1 MTPFDELRLYEAL
14 DKEGLNPAKELKI
27 YEALESGKGSADQ
40 ILGKEN
46 RRPRAGNRAM
56 SFDDIVRQTSNKDEG
71 FDYDT
76 GAAGGLRAK
85 ISFGETAEEKEL
97 ILRKIVGEEGYTKD
111 SKGLLALTEAGQLS
125 QGMEPIGQNLII
137 EDEGF
142 SMRDISDLAGIAPE
156 TIGAVIGGVLGAP
169 GLVTGAAGAAAGA
182 GLGQAA
188 EEGIE
193 SLLGIQ
199 RQSLGEVGID
209 VAREAA
215 LAGTL
220 DFAGNAIFKLG
231 KMAIGAAGKGVNAGA
246 RALGQVER
254 ELGADQANLALKI
267 MDADVPGQPSYAA
280 AGMPAGI
287 AKASQ
292 IAGAIGGNEQKR
304 AMANIRFALNEKE
317 KLLGEAGISTVD
329 DLAEVIRNSVPAKAK
344 QLEDGLKAA
353 QGAHMKAIDDTI
365 SMLTKTTKSGGEID
379 DFVLESLVKNYEQ
392 FMKQSKIQFQNVDN
406 TLSGVK
412 GRVTIN
418 GVEKE
423 VVGGEMPIFDIK
435 AMKTRFGDI
444 IDSQYAGAN
453 KVAPDEFLEIG
464 RQIDQLNAVGAKEG
478 FTTFNGLKELRKNIN
493 DTLMDPALGIK
504 DTTPRR
510 LLNGLKSDI
519 DRMMDPSNYKT
530 GGLKIT
536 GLSGTKAERALG
548 SKTIKKAMGQLL
560 DARASY
566 RGEIKLFNDLETLG
580 IIRNLGDSGENVKL
594 TAGRLFDR
602 ITDSPKRI
610 AAVLNSADS
619 SLSQIS
625 REELRQ
631 TLAKSYLDDA
641 LLVANKDFG
650 DPLAFN
656 GVQFNNKI
664 KKLGKSGKLLFG
676 DQWGEVQSL
685 SKALSYNGVKKIDD
699 QIMQRIIAQNPSD
712 NIVQT
717 LKSVK
722 DAQIGLDKALS
733 TKALKNLADGTI
745 APEEAASLL
754 LSRNTSASQMDRVMG
769 FFNGNDAAKET
780 IRRTIISDILGSVD
794 EDIFVNEAAASSLR
808 KALEAYKPD
817 MLNKV
822 LGKQAVDDIR
832 ELSEMLVLLSDTGK
846 KGAGSLAADA
856 IRTGM
861 VTNPAVNF
869 KKGMRFKA
877 LNYMLNNPQ
886 TLRAAIAMK
895 AGRTSPQATAQS
907 LSQALNESF
916 AQATGSGA
924 SLTER
929 ATGAGKS
936 IVAGLQAANRG
947 QTAVRQGGARA
958 LLADQEARG
967 IAPQA
972 PRTSVPE
979 VSMPMFSE
987 DMPEARFSTEADPN
1001 QKFLRQQMNLRERA
1015 KSNPYIASTLLGGL
1029 GNVGLL

>member
-246 RALGQVER
+246 RAMGQVER

-379 DFVLESLVKNYEQ
+379 DFVLESLVKNYEE

-536 GLSGTKAERALG
+536 GLSGTKVERALG
-548 SKTIKKAMGQLL
+548 SKTIKKAMSQLL

>member
-1 MTPFDELRLYEAL
+1 MTPQDQLRLYRAM
-14 DKEGLNPAKELKI
+14 NNKELSPQVQLRSMR
-27 YEALESGKGSADQ
+27 ALKTGEGSVDD
-40 ILGKEN
+40 ILGSG
-46 RRPRAGNRAM
+46 RSTSGARPEQAL
-56 SFDDIVRQTSNKDEG
+56 SFDDLMKKTSDKDEG
-71 FDYDT
+71 FDYKT

-111 SKGLLALTEAGQLS
+111 SKGLLALTEAGQVS

-137 EDEGF
+137 EDEGLSF
-142 SMRDISDLAGIAPE
+142 RDVSDLAGIAPE
-156 TIGAVIGGVLGAP
+156 TIGAVIGGILGAP

-199 RQSLGEVGID
+199 RQSLGEIGGD
-209 VAREAA
+209 VLKEAA

-246 RALGQVER
+246 RAMGQVER
-254 ELGADQANLALKI
+254 ELGVDQANLALKI
-267 MDADVPGQPSYAA
+267 MDADVPGLPSYEA
-280 AGMPAGI
+280 AGLPAAI
-287 AKASQ
+287 SKTSA
-292 IAGAIGGNEQKR
+292 IAGVVGGGEQKR
-304 AMANIRFALNEKE
+304 ALTNVRFALSQRD
-317 KLLGEAGISTVD
+317 KLLGDAGISTAD
-329 DLAEVIRNSVPAKAK
+329 DLARAIKESVPKKAK
-344 QLEDGLKAA
+344 ELEAGLKSA
-353 QGAHMKAIDDTI
+353 QDAHMKAIDDTI

-379 DFVLESLVKNYEQ
+379 DFVLESLVKNYEE
-392 FMKQSKIQFQNVDN
+392 FMKQSKQQFKLVDD
-406 TLSGVK
+406 TLSEVK
-412 GRVTIN
+412 GTVTIN
-418 GVEKE
+418 GVTKE
-423 VVGGEMPIFDIK
+423 VVGGELPLFNVK
-435 AMKTRFGDI
+435 AMQTRFGDI
-444 IDSQYAGAN
+444 IENQYAGAS
-453 KVAPDEFLEIG
+453 KVAPEEFLDIG
-464 RQIDQLNAVGAKEG
+464 RQIDQLNSAGAKEG

-510 LLNGLKSDI
+510 LLNSLKSDI
-519 DRMMDPSNYKT
+519 DRMMDPTNYKRD
-530 GGLKIT
+530 GLKLT
-536 GLSGTKAERALG
+536 GLSGTKAERANN
-548 SKTIKKAMGQLL
+548 SKTVKKAMGQLL

-650 DPLAFN
+650 DPTKFN

-664 KKLGKSGKLLFG
+664 RKLGKSGKLLFG
-676 DQWGEVQSL
+676 NQWDEVQSL
-685 SKALSYNGVKKIDD
+685 AKSLSYNGVKKIDD
-699 QIMQRIIAQNPSD
+699 QIMKRIVAQNPNE
-712 NIVQT
+712 NIVAT
-717 LKSVK
+717 LRSVN
-722 DAQIGLDKALS
+722 DAQVGLEKALTS
-733 TKALKNLADGTI
+733 KALKNLADGTI
-745 APEEAASLL
+745 EPEEAATILL
-754 LSRNTSASQMDRVMG
+754 KKETSASQMERVMK
-769 FFNGNDAAKET
+769 FFEGNDVARET
-780 IRRTIISDILGSVD
+780 IKRTIISDILGSVD

-822 LGKQAVDDIR
+822 LGKQQVKDIR
-832 ELSEMLVLLSDTGK
+832 ELSDMLVLLSDTGK
-846 KGAGSLAADA
+846 TGAGGLAAQA

-861 VTNPAVNF
+861 VTNPAANF

-877 LNYMLNNPQ
+877 LNYVLNNPQ
-886 TLRAAIAMK
+886 TIRKAIEFK
-895 AGRTSPQATAQS
+895 AGRTSPDAVAQS
-907 LSQALNESF
+907 VAQVMNESY
-916 AQATGSGA
+916 AQITGSGVPLTQRA
-924 SLTER
+924 SGL
-929 ATGAGKS
+929 GKG
-936 IVAGLQAANRG
+936 IVSGLQAANRG

-958 LLADQEARG
+958 LFADQEARG
-967 IAPQA
+967 TPP
-972 PRTSVPE
+972 PRMEIPE
-979 VSMPMFSE
+979 ITQPMAT
-987 DMPEARFSTEADPN
+987 DLQIQRTVDPRFI
-1001 QKFLRQQMNLRERA
+1001 QQQMNLRERA
-1015 KSNPYIASTLLGGL
+1015 KDNPYIASTLLGGL
-1029 GNVGLL
+1029 GNAGLL

>member
-27 YEALESGKGSADQ
+27 YEALESGEGSADQ
-40 ILGKEN
+40 ILGKESRGPRSG
-46 RRPRAGNRAM
+46 RRAA
-56 SFDDIVRQTSNKDEG
+56 SFDEIVRQTSNKDEG

-76 GAAGGLRAK
+76 GAAGLLRAK

-199 RQSLGEVGID
+199 RQSLGEIGVD

-231 KMAIGAAGKGVNAGA
+231 KMAVGAAGKGVNAGA
-246 RALGQVER
+246 RAMGQVEQ
-254 ELGADQANLALKI
+254 EIGQDAANLGLKI
-267 MDADVPGQPSYAA
+267 LDEGGLPSYEAV
-280 AGMPAGI
+280 GMPAGI
-287 AKASQ
+287 SKTAA
-292 IAGAIGGNEQKR
+292 IANAIGGGEQKR
-304 AMANIRFALNEKE
+304 ALANVRFALNQRN
-317 KLLGEAGISTVD
+317 KLLGEAGVSTVD

-344 QLEDGLKAA
+344 QLEDGLKSA
-353 QGAHMKAIDDTI
+353 QDAHMKAIDDTV
-365 SMLTKTTKSGGEID
+365 SMLTKTTKTGGEID
-379 DFVLESLVKNYEQ
+379 DFVLESLVKNYED
-392 FMKQSKIQFQNVDN
+392 FMKNSSQQFKLVDD
-406 TLSGVK
+406 TLSKVK

-423 VVGGEMPIFDIK
+423 VVGSQMALFDIK
-435 AMKTRFGDI
+435 SMKTRFDDI
-444 IDSQYAGAN
+444 IENQYASAN

-464 RQIDQLNAVGAKEG
+464 RQIDQLNTVGAKEG
-478 FTTFNGLKELRKNIN
+478 FTSFNGLKELRKNIN
-493 DTLMDPALGIK
+493 DTLMNPALGIK

-510 LLNGLKSDI
+510 LLNVLKGDI
-519 DRMMDPSNYKT
+519 DRVMDPSNYKS
-530 GGLKIT
+530 GGLKLT
-536 GLSGTKAERALG
+536 GVGGAQNA
-548 SKTIKKAMGQLL
+548 KTVKKAMGQLL
-560 DARASY
+560 GARASY
-566 RGEIKLFNDLETLG
+566 RSEIKLFNELETLG
-580 IIRNLGDSGENVKL
+580 IIRNLAESGATVKL
-594 TAGRLFDR
+594 TAGKLFDR

-610 AAVLNSADS
+610 AAVLNSTES
-619 SLSQIS
+619 SVSQIS

-712 NIVQT
+712 DIVLT
-717 LKSVK
+717 LQKVQ
-722 DAQIGLDKALS
+722 DAKVSLDKSLS
-733 TKALKNLADGTI
+733 TTALRNLADGTI
-745 APEEAASLL
+745 EPEEAATLL
-754 LSRNTSASQMDRVMG
+754 LSDKTSASQMDRVMK
-769 FFNGNDAAKET
+769 FFSDNDAARET
-780 IRRTIISDILGSVD
+780 IKRTIISDILGSVD
-794 EDIFVNEAAASSLR
+794 EDIFTNVAAASSLR
-808 KALEAYKPD
+808 NALEAYKPD

-822 LGKQAVDDIR
+822 LGKQQVSDIK
-832 ELSEMLVLLSDTGK
+832 ELSKMLELLSDTGRT
-846 KGAGSLAADA
+846 GAGGLAAQA

-861 VTNPAVNF
+861 VTAPGANL
-869 KKGMRFKA
+869 KKGVKFMA
-877 LNYMLNNPQ
+877 LNQLLNNP
-886 TLRAAIAMK
+886 LAIRK
-895 AGRTSPQATAQS
+895 ALEIKTGRTSGEEAVQS
-907 LSQALNESF
+907 LSQVINESV
-916 AQATGSGA
+916 AQVTGSGVPI
-924 SLTER
+924 TER
-929 ATGAGKS
+929 ATGVGKGL
-936 IVAGLQAANRG
+936 IAGLQAANRG
-947 QTAVRQGGARA
+947 KTAVRQGGARA
-958 LLADQEARG
+958 ILSDQELRG
-967 IAPQA
+967 IAPE
-972 PRTSVPE
+972 PTGVGVPE
-979 VSMPMFSE
+979 VSMPMFA
-987 DMPEARFSTEADPN
+987 DDIPQARFSNEADPN
-1001 QKFLRQQMNLRERA
+1001 QQFLRRQMNLRERA

-1029 GNVGLL
+1029 GNAGLL

>member
-1 MTPFDELRLYEAL
+1 MNAQDELRLIRAL
-14 DKEGLNPAKELKI
+14 SSEDISAADELKI
-27 YEALESGKGSADQ
+27 SRALDSGKGSADD
-40 ILGKEN
+40 ILG
-46 RRPRAGNRAM
+46 RPKSNIGMDRAPSFSDLRA
-56 SFDDIVRQTSNKDEG
+56 SASDRDDG

-169 GLVTGAAGAAAGA
+169 GLVTGAVGAAAGA

-246 RALGQVER
+246 RAMGQVER

-379 DFVLESLVKNYEQ
+379 DFVLESLVKNYEE

-519 DRMMDPSNYKT
+519 DRMMDPSNYKS
-530 GGLKIT
+530 GGLKLT
-536 GLSGTKAERALG
+536 GVGGAQNA
-548 SKTIKKAMGQLL
+548 KTVKKAMGQLL

-936 IVAGLQAANRG
+936 LVAGLQAANRG

-958 LLADQEARG
+958 LFADQEARG

-979 VSMPMFSE
+979 VSMPMSV
-987 DMPEARFSTEADPN
+987 DDLQITQSVDP
-1001 QKFLRQQMNLRERA
+1001 QFVRQQMNLRERA

>member
-1 MTPFDELRLYEAL
+1 MNAQDELRLIRAL
-14 DKEGLNPAKELKI
+14 SSEDISAADELKI
-27 YEALESGKGSADQ
+27 SRALDSGKGSADD
-40 ILGKEN
+40 ILG
-46 RRPRAGNRAM
+46 RPKSNIGMDRAPSFSDLRA
-56 SFDDIVRQTSNKDEG
+56 SASDRDDG

-548 SKTIKKAMGQLL
+548 SKTIKKAMSQLL

-936 IVAGLQAANRG
+936 LVAGLQAANRG

-958 LLADQEARG
+958 LFADQEARG

-979 VSMPMFSE
+979 VSMPMSV
-987 DMPEARFSTEADPN
+987 DDLQITQSVDP
-1001 QKFLRQQMNLRERA
+1001 QFVRQQMNLRERA

>member
-1 MTPFDELRLYEAL
+1 MNPQDELAL
-14 DKEGLNPAKELKI
+14 VRKLNSEGLSASEELKI
-27 YEALESGKGSADQ
+27 IRALNSGDVNGVLEGPKSS
-40 ILGKEN
+40 LGMK
-46 RRPRAGNRAM
+46 RAT
-56 SFDDIVRQTSNKDEG
+56 SFDDLIKKTSDKDEG
-71 FDYDT
+71 FDYKT

-111 SKGLLALTEAGQLS
+111 SKGLLALTEAGQVS

-156 TIGAVIGGVLGAP
+156 TIGAVIGGILGAP
-169 GLVTGAAGAAAGA
+169 GLATGAVGAAAGA

-199 RQSLGEVGID
+199 RQSLGEIGVD

-246 RALGQVER
+246 RAIGQVER
-254 ELGADQANLALKI
+254 EIGADSAELGLKVL
-267 MDADVPGQPSYAA
+267 DEGGLPSYEAV
-280 AGMPAGI
+280 GMPAGI
-287 AKASQ
+287 SKTAA
-292 IAGAIGGNEQKR
+292 IANAIGGGEQKR
-304 AMANIRFALNEKE
+304 ALANVRFALNQRD
-317 KLLGEAGISTVD
+317 KLLGEAGVSTVD

-344 QLEDGLKAA
+344 QLEDGLKSA
-353 QGAHMKAIDDTI
+353 QEAHMKAIDDTI
-365 SMLTKTTKSGGEID
+365 SMLTKTTKTGGEID
-379 DFVLESLVKNYEQ
+379 DFVLESLVKNYED
-392 FMKQSKIQFQNVDN
+392 FMKNSSQQFKLVDD
-406 TLSGVK
+406 TLSEVK

-418 GVEKE
+418 GVDKE
-423 VVGGEMPIFDIK
+423 VVGSQMALFDIK
-435 AMKTRFGDI
+435 SMKTRFDDI
-444 IDSQYAGAN
+444 IENQYASAN

-464 RQIDQLNAVGAKEG
+464 RQIDQLNTVGAKEG
-478 FTTFNGLKELRKNIN
+478 FTSFNGLKELRKNIN

-510 LLNGLKSDI
+510 LLNVLKGDI
-519 DRMMDPSNYKT
+519 DRVMDPSNYKS
-530 GGLKIT
+530 GGLKLT
-536 GLSGTKAERALG
+536 GFSGTKAQRANS
-548 SKTIKKAMGQLL
+548 SKTVKKAMGQLL

-566 RGEIKLFNDLETLG
+566 RSEIKLFNELETLG
-580 IIRNLGDSGENVKL
+580 IIRNLGDSGANVKL
-594 TAGRLFDR
+594 TAGKLFDR

-610 AAVLNSADS
+610 AAVLNSTQS
-619 SLSQIS
+619 SVSQIS
-625 REELRQ
+625 RDELRQ

-699 QIMQRIIAQNPSD
+699 QIMQRIVSQNPSD

-717 LKSVK
+717 LKSVQ
-722 DAQIGLDKALS
+722 DAQIGLDKSLS

-745 APEEAASLL
+745 APEEAATLL
-754 LSRNTSASQMDRVMG
+754 LSKNTSASQMDRVMK
-769 FFNGNDAAKET
+769 FFSDNDAARET
-780 IRRTIISDILGSVD
+780 IKRTIISDILGSVD
-794 EDIFVNEAAASSLR
+794 EEIFSNVAAASSLR

-822 LGKQAVDDIR
+822 LGKQQVSDIK
-832 ELSEMLVLLSDTGK
+832 ELSKMLELLSDTGAT
-846 KGAGSLAADA
+846 GAGGLAAQG

-861 VTNPAVNF
+861 VTAPGANL
-869 KKGMRFKA
+869 KKGIKFKV
-877 LNYMLNNPQ
+877 LNYFLNNPN
-886 TLRAAIAMK
+886 TIRKALEFK
-895 AGRTSPQATAQS
+895 AGRTSGEATAQS
-907 LSQALNESF
+907 LSQIVNESV
-916 AQATGSGA
+916 AQVTGSGVPI
-924 SLTER
+924 TER
-929 ATGAGKS
+929 ASGLGKG
-936 IVAGLQAANRG
+936 IVSGLQAVNRG
-947 QTAVRQGGARA
+947 QTTLRQGGARA

-967 IAPQA
+967 TRPPQKMMEI
-972 PRTSVPE
+972 PE
-979 VSMPMFSE
+979 VNQPMGT
-987 DMPEARFSTEADPN
+987 DL
-1001 QKFLRQQMNLRERA
+1001 QIQQMVDPKFIQQQMSLRERA
-1015 KSNPYIASTLLGGL
+1015 KDNPYIASTLLGGL
-1029 GNVGLL
+1029 GNAGLL

>member
-536 GLSGTKAERALG
+536 GLSGTKVERALG
-548 SKTIKKAMGQLL
+548 SKTIKKAMSQLL

>member
-1 MTPFDELRLYEAL
+1 MNPQDELAL
-14 DKEGLNPAKELKI
+14 VRKLNSEKLSPSEELKI
-27 YEALESGKGSADQ
+27 IRALNSGDVSDA
-40 ILGKEN
+40 LGTSKSSLGM
-46 RRPRAGNRAM
+46 RRAS

-246 RALGQVER
+246 RALGQVEQ
-254 ELGADQANLALKI
+254 EIGQDAANLGLKI
-267 MDADVPGQPSYAA
+267 LDEGGLPSYEAV
-280 AGMPAGI
+280 GMPAGI
-287 AKASQ
+287 SKTAA
-292 IAGAIGGNEQKR
+292 IANAVGGGEQKR
-304 AMANIRFALNEKE
+304 ALANVRFALNQRD
-317 KLLGEAGISTVD
+317 KLLGEAGVSTAD

-344 QLEDGLKAA
+344 QLEDGLKSA
-353 QGAHMKAIDDTI
+353 QDAHMKAIDDTI
-365 SMLTKTTKSGGEID
+365 SMLTKTTKTGGEID
-379 DFVLESLVKNYEQ
+379 DFVLESLVKNYED
-392 FMKQSKIQFQNVDN
+392 FMKNSSQQFKLVDD
-406 TLSGVK
+406 TLSKVK

-418 GVEKE
+418 GVDKE
-423 VVGGEMPIFDIK
+423 IVGSQMALFDIK
-435 AMKTRFGDI
+435 SMKTRFDDI
-444 IDSQYAGAN
+444 IENQYASAN

-519 DRMMDPSNYKT
+519 DRMMDPSNYKS
-530 GGLKIT
+530 GGLKLT
-536 GLSGTKAERALG
+536 GVGGAQNA
-548 SKTIKKAMGQLL
+548 KTVKKAMGQLL

-566 RGEIKLFNDLETLG
+566 RSEIKLFNELETLG

-594 TAGRLFDR
+594 TAGKLFDR

-610 AAVLNSADS
+610 AAVLNSTES
-619 SLSQIS
+619 SVSQIS
-625 REELRQ
+625 RDELRQ

-699 QIMQRIIAQNPSD
+699 QIMQRIVSQNPSD

-717 LKSVK
+717 LRKVQ
-722 DAQIGLDKALS
+722 DAKIGLDKSLS
-733 TKALKNLADGTI
+733 TTALRNLADGTI
-745 APEEAASLL
+745 EPEEAAALL
-754 LSRNTSASQMDRVMG
+754 LSNKTSASQMDRVMK
-769 FFNGNDAAKET
+769 FFSDNDAAKET
-780 IRRTIISDILGSVD
+780 IKRTIISDILGSVD
-794 EDIFVNEAAASSLR
+794 EDIFSNVAAASSLR

-822 LGKQAVDDIR
+822 LGKQQVSDIK
-832 ELSEMLVLLSDTGK
+832 ELSKMLELLSDTGRT
-846 KGAGSLAADA
+846 GAGGLAAQA

-861 VTNPAVNF
+861 VTAPGANL
-869 KKGMRFKA
+869 KKGIKFKA
-877 LNYMLNNPQ
+877 LNHLLNNP
-886 TLRAAIAMK
+886 LAIRK
-895 AGRTSPQATAQS
+895 ALEIKIGRTSGEEAVQS
-907 LSQALNESF
+907 LSQVINESV
-916 AQATGSGA
+916 AQVTGSGVPI
-924 SLTER
+924 TER
-929 ATGAGKS
+929 ATGVGKGL
-936 IVAGLQAANRG
+936 IAGLQAANRG

-979 VSMPMFSE
+979 VSMPMSV
-987 DMPEARFSTEADPN
+987 DDLQITQSVDP
-1001 QKFLRQQMNLRERA
+1001 QFVRQQMNLRERA

>member
-1 MTPFDELRLYEAL
+1 MNAQDELRLIRAL
-14 DKEGLNPAKELKI
+14 SSEDISAADELKI
-27 YEALESGKGSADQ
+27 SRALDSGKGSADD
-40 ILGKEN
+40 ILG
-46 RRPRAGNRAM
+46 RPKSNIGMDRAPSFSDLRA
-56 SFDDIVRQTSNKDEG
+56 SASDRDDG

-379 DFVLESLVKNYEQ
+379 DFVLESLVKNYEE

-548 SKTIKKAMGQLL
+548 SKTIKKAMSQLL

-936 IVAGLQAANRG
+936 LVAGLQAANRG

-958 LLADQEARG
+958 LFADQEARG

-979 VSMPMFSE
+979 VSMPMSV
-987 DMPEARFSTEADPN
+987 DDLQITQSVDP
-1001 QKFLRQQMNLRERA
+1001 QFVRQQMNLRERA

>member
-1 MTPFDELRLYEAL
+1 MTPLDELRLYEAL

-40 ILGKEN
+40 ILGKES
-46 RRPRAGNRAM
+46 RRPRAGRRAM
-56 SFDDIVRQTSNKDEG
+56 PFDEIVRQTSGKDEG

-111 SKGLLALTEAGQLS
+111 SKGRLALTEAGQAS

-137 EDEGF
+137 EDEGLSF
-142 SMRDISDLAGIAPE
+142 RDVSDLAGIAPE
-156 TIGAVIGGVLGAP
+156 TIGAVIGGILGAP

-199 RQSLGEVGID
+199 RQSLGEIGGD
-209 VAREAA
+209 VLKEAA

-231 KMAIGAAGKGVNAGA
+231 KAAIGAAGKGVNAGA
-246 RALGQVER
+246 RAMGQVER

-267 MDADVPGQPSYAA
+267 MDADVPGLPSYGA
-280 AGMPAGI
+280 AGLPAGLS
-287 AKASQ
+287 KTSQ

-304 AMANIRFALNEKE
+304 AMTNIRFALNERD

-329 DLAEVIRNSVPAKAK
+329 DLARVIKDSVPQKAK
-344 QLEDGLKAA
+344 QLEAGLKSA
-353 QGAHMKAIDDTI
+353 QDAHMKAIDDTI
-365 SMLTKTTKSGGEID
+365 SMLTKTTKTGGEID
-379 DFVLESLVKNYEQ
+379 DFVLESLVKNYEE
-392 FMKQSKIQFQNVDN
+392 FMKQSKEQFKLVDD
-406 TLSGVK
+406 TLSEVK
-412 GRVTIN
+412 GPVTIN
-418 GVEKE
+418 GVTKE
-423 VVGGEMPIFDIK
+423 VVGGELPVFDIK
-435 AMKTRFGDI
+435 AMQTRFGDI

-464 RQIDQLNAVGAKEG
+464 RQIDQLNSSGAKEG

-510 LLNGLKSDI
+510 LLNSLKSDI
-519 DRMMDPSNYKT
+519 DRMMDPSNYKA
-530 GGLKIT
+530 GGLKLT
-536 GLSGTKAERALG
+536 GVGGPQNAK
-548 SKTIKKAMGQLL
+548 KVKKAMGQLL

-610 AAVLNSADS
+610 AAVLNSAGS
-619 SLSQIS
+619 SISQIS
-625 REELRQ
+625 RDELRQ

-676 DQWGEVQSL
+676 DQWDEVQKL
-685 SKALSYNGVKKIDD
+685 SKALSFNGVKKIDD
-699 QIMQRIIAQNPSD
+699 QMMQRIVAQNPSD
-712 NIVQT
+712 DIITTLRSVQ
-717 LKSVK
+717 
-722 DAQIGLDKALS
+722 DAQIGLEKALS
-733 TKALKNLADGTI
+733 SKALKNLADGTI
-745 APEEAASLL
+745 EPEEAATILL
-754 LSRNTSASQMDRVMG
+754 NKNTSASQMDRVMK
-769 FFNGNDAAKET
+769 FFDGNDAAKET
-780 IRRTIISDILGSVD
+780 IKRTIVSDILGSVD
-794 EDIFVNEAAASSLR
+794 EDIFINEAAASSLR

-822 LGKQAVDDIR
+822 LGKQQVADIK
-832 ELSEMLVLLSDTGK
+832 ELSDMLVLLSDTGK
-846 KGAGSLAADA
+846 TGAGSLAADA

-861 VTNPAVNF
+861 VTNPAKNF
-869 KKGMRFKA
+869 KKGIRFKA
-877 LNYMLNNPQ
+877 LNYVLNNPQ
-886 TLRAAIAMK
+886 TIRSAIELK

-907 LSQALNESF
+907 LSQVLNESF
-916 AQATGSGA
+916 AQVTGSGA

-929 ATGAGKS
+929 ATGAGQGL
-936 IVAGLQAANRG
+936 IAGLQAANRG
-947 QTAVRQGGARA
+947 KTAIRQGGARA
-958 LLADQEARG
+958 LLADQEAVG
-967 IAPQA
+967 PAPT
-972 PRTSVPE
+972 RTSVPE
-979 VSMPMFSE
+979 VAMPTVME
-987 DMPEARFSTEADPN
+987 DLQITKSIDPRFA
-1001 QKFLRQQMNLRERA
+1001 QQQMNLRERA
-1015 KSNPYIASTLLGGL
+1015 KSNPYIASALLGGL
-1029 GNVGLL
+1029 GNAGLL

>member
-1 MTPFDELRLYEAL
+1 MNPQDELAL
-14 DKEGLNPAKELKI
+14 VRKLNSEGLSASEELKI
-27 YEALESGKGSADQ
+27 IRALNSGDVNGVLEGPKSS
-40 ILGKEN
+40 LGMK
-46 RRPRAGNRAM
+46 RAT
-56 SFDDIVRQTSNKDEG
+56 SFDDLIKKTSDKDEG
-71 FDYDT
+71 FDYKT

-111 SKGLLALTEAGQLS
+111 SKGLLALTEAGQVS

-156 TIGAVIGGVLGAP
+156 TIGAVIGGILGAP
-169 GLVTGAAGAAAGA
+169 GLATGAVGAAAGA

-199 RQSLGEVGID
+199 RQSLGEIGVD

-246 RALGQVER
+246 RAIGQVER
-254 ELGADQANLALKI
+254 EIGADSAELGLKVL
-267 MDADVPGQPSYAA
+267 DEGGLPSYEAV
-280 AGMPAGI
+280 GMPAGI
-287 AKASQ
+287 SKTAA
-292 IAGAIGGNEQKR
+292 IANAIGGGEQKR
-304 AMANIRFALNEKE
+304 ALANVRFALNQRD
-317 KLLGEAGISTVD
+317 KLLGEAGVSTVD

-344 QLEDGLKAA
+344 QLEDGLKSA
-353 QGAHMKAIDDTI
+353 QEAHMKAIDDTI
-365 SMLTKTTKSGGEID
+365 SMLTKTTKTGGEID
-379 DFVLESLVKNYEQ
+379 DFVLESLVKNYED
-392 FMKQSKIQFQNVDN
+392 FMKNSSQQFKLVDD
-406 TLSGVK
+406 TLSEVK
-412 GRVTIN
+412 GRVLIN

-423 VVGGEMPIFDIK
+423 VVGSQMALFDIK
-435 AMKTRFGDI
+435 SMKTRFDDI
-444 IDSQYAGAN
+444 IENQYASAN

-464 RQIDQLNAVGAKEG
+464 RQIDQLNTVGAKEG
-478 FTTFNGLKELRKNIN
+478 FTSFNGLKELRKNIN

-510 LLNGLKSDI
+510 LLNVLKGDI
-519 DRMMDPSNYKT
+519 DRVMDPSNYKS
-530 GGLKIT
+530 GGLKLT
-536 GLSGTKAERALG
+536 GVGGAQNA
-548 SKTIKKAMGQLL
+548 KTVKKAMGQLL

-566 RGEIKLFNDLETLG
+566 RSEIKLFNELETLG
-580 IIRNLGDSGENVKL
+580 IIRNLGDSGANVKL
-594 TAGRLFDR
+594 TAGKLFDR

-610 AAVLNSADS
+610 AAVLNSTQS
-619 SLSQIS
+619 SVSQIS
-625 REELRQ
+625 RDELRQ

-699 QIMQRIIAQNPSD
+699 QIMQRIVSQNPSD

-717 LKSVK
+717 LKSVQ
-722 DAQIGLDKALS
+722 DAQIGLDKSLS

-745 APEEAASLL
+745 APEEAATLL
-754 LSRNTSASQMDRVMG
+754 LSKNTSASQMDRVMK
-769 FFNGNDAAKET
+769 FFSDNDAARET
-780 IRRTIISDILGSVD
+780 IKRTIISDILGSVD
-794 EDIFVNEAAASSLR
+794 EEIFSNVAAASSLR

-822 LGKQAVDDIR
+822 LGKQQVSDIK
-832 ELSEMLVLLSDTGK
+832 ELSKMLELLSDTGAT
-846 KGAGSLAADA
+846 GAGGLAAQG

-861 VTNPAVNF
+861 VTAPGANL
-869 KKGMRFKA
+869 KKGIKFKV
-877 LNYMLNNPQ
+877 LNYFLNNPN
-886 TLRAAIAMK
+886 TIRKALEFK
-895 AGRTSPQATAQS
+895 AGRTSGEATAQS
-907 LSQALNESF
+907 LSQIVNESV
-916 AQATGSGA
+916 AQVTGSGVPI
-924 SLTER
+924 TER
-929 ATGAGKS
+929 ASGLGKG
-936 IVAGLQAANRG
+936 IVSGLQAVNRG

-967 IAPQA
+967 TRPPQKMMEI
-972 PRTSVPE
+972 PE
-979 VSMPMFSE
+979 VNQPMGT
-987 DMPEARFSTEADPN
+987 DL
-1001 QKFLRQQMNLRERA
+1001 QIQQMVDPKFIQQQMSLRERA
-1015 KSNPYIASTLLGGL
+1015 KDNPYIASTLLGGL
-1029 GNVGLL
+1029 GNAGLL

>member
-1 MTPFDELRLYEAL
+1 MNPQDELAL
-14 DKEGLNPAKELKI
+14 VRKLNSEKLSPSEELKI
-27 YEALESGKGSADQ
+27 IRALNSGDVSDA
-40 ILGKEN
+40 LGTSKSSLGM
-46 RRPRAGNRAM
+46 RRAS

-246 RALGQVER
+246 RALGQVEQ
-254 ELGADQANLALKI
+254 EIGQDAANLGLKI
-267 MDADVPGQPSYAA
+267 LDEGGLPSYEAV
-280 AGMPAGI
+280 GMPAGI
-287 AKASQ
+287 SKTAA
-292 IAGAIGGNEQKR
+292 IANAVGGGEQKR
-304 AMANIRFALNEKE
+304 ALANVRFALNQRD
-317 KLLGEAGISTVD
+317 KLLGEAGVSTAD

-344 QLEDGLKAA
+344 QLEDGLKSA
-353 QGAHMKAIDDTI
+353 QDAHMKAIDDTI
-365 SMLTKTTKSGGEID
+365 SMLTKTTKTGGEID
-379 DFVLESLVKNYEQ
+379 DFVLESLVKNYED
-392 FMKQSKIQFQNVDN
+392 FMKNSSQQFKLVDD
-406 TLSGVK
+406 TLSEVR

-423 VVGGEMPIFDIK
+423 VVGSQMPLFDIK
-435 AMKTRFGDI
+435 SMKTRFEDI
-444 IDSQYAGAN
+444 IETRYASAN
-453 KVAPDEFLEIG
+453 KVAPEEFLKIG
-464 RQIDQLNAVGAKEG
+464 SQIDQLNTVGAKEG
-478 FTTFNGLKELRKNIN
+478 FTSFNGLKELRKNIN

-510 LLNGLKSDI
+510 LLNELKADI
-519 DRMMDPSNYKT
+519 DRMMDPSNYKS
-530 GGLKIT
+530 GGLKLT
-536 GLSGTKAERALG
+536 GVGGAQNA
-548 SKTIKKAMGQLL
+548 KTVKKAMGQLL

-566 RGEIKLFNDLETLG
+566 RSEIKLFNELETLG

-594 TAGRLFDR
+594 TAGKLFDR

-610 AAVLNSADS
+610 AAVLNSTES
-619 SLSQIS
+619 SVSQIS
-625 REELRQ
+625 RDELRQ

-699 QIMQRIIAQNPSD
+699 QIMQRIVSQNPSD

-717 LKSVK
+717 LRKVQ
-722 DAQIGLDKALS
+722 DAKIGLDKSLS
-733 TKALKNLADGTI
+733 TTALRNLADGTI
-745 APEEAASLL
+745 EPEEAAALL
-754 LSRNTSASQMDRVMG
+754 LSNKTSASQMDRVMK
-769 FFNGNDAAKET
+769 FFSDNDAAKET
-780 IRRTIISDILGSVD
+780 IKRTIISDILGSVD
-794 EDIFVNEAAASSLR
+794 EDIFSNVAAASSLR

-822 LGKQAVDDIR
+822 LGKQQVSDIK
-832 ELSEMLVLLSDTGK
+832 ELSKMLELLSDTGRT
-846 KGAGSLAADA
+846 GAGGLAAQA

-861 VTNPAVNF
+861 VTAPGANL
-869 KKGMRFKA
+869 KKGIKFKA
-877 LNYMLNNPQ
+877 LNHLLNNP
-886 TLRAAIAMK
+886 LAIRK
-895 AGRTSPQATAQS
+895 ALEIKIGRTSGEEAVQS
-907 LSQALNESF
+907 LSQVINESV
-916 AQATGSGA
+916 AQVTGSGVPI
-924 SLTER
+924 TER
-929 ATGAGKS
+929 ATGVGKGL
-936 IVAGLQAANRG
+936 IAGLQAANRG

-958 LLADQEARG
+958 LFADQEARG

-979 VSMPMFSE
+979 VSMPMSVE
-987 DMPEARFSTEADPN
+987 DLQITQSVDP
-1001 QKFLRQQMNLRERA
+1001 QFVRQQMNLRERA

>member
-1 MTPFDELRLYEAL
+1 MNPQDELAL
-14 DKEGLNPAKELKI
+14 VRKLNSEKLSPSEELKI
-27 YEALESGKGSADQ
+27 IRALNSGDVSDA
-40 ILGKEN
+40 LGTSKSSLGM
-46 RRPRAGNRAM
+46 RRAS

-169 GLVTGAAGAAAGA
+169 GLVTGAVGAAAGA

-246 RALGQVER
+246 RALGQVEQ
-254 ELGADQANLALKI
+254 EIGQDAANLGLKI
-267 MDADVPGQPSYAA
+267 LDEGGLPSYEAV
-280 AGMPAGI
+280 GMPAGI
-287 AKASQ
+287 SKTAA
-292 IAGAIGGNEQKR
+292 IANAVGGGEQKR
-304 AMANIRFALNEKE
+304 ALANVRFALNQRD
-317 KLLGEAGISTVD
+317 KLLGEAGVSTAD

-344 QLEDGLKAA
+344 QLEDGLKSA
-353 QGAHMKAIDDTI
+353 QDAHMKAIDDTI
-365 SMLTKTTKSGGEID
+365 SMLTKTTKTGGEID
-379 DFVLESLVKNYEQ
+379 DFVLESLVKNYED
-392 FMKQSKIQFQNVDN
+392 FMKNSSQQFKLVDD
-406 TLSGVK
+406 TLSKVK

-418 GVEKE
+418 GVDKE
-423 VVGGEMPIFDIK
+423 IVGSQMALFDIK
-435 AMKTRFGDI
+435 SMKTRFDDI
-444 IDSQYAGAN
+444 IENQYASAN

-519 DRMMDPSNYKT
+519 DRMMDPSNYKS
-530 GGLKIT
+530 GGLKLT
-536 GLSGTKAERALG
+536 GVGGAQNA
-548 SKTIKKAMGQLL
+548 KTVKKAMGQLL

-566 RGEIKLFNDLETLG
+566 RSEIKLFNELETLG

-594 TAGRLFDR
+594 TAGKLFDR

-610 AAVLNSADS
+610 AAVLNSTES
-619 SLSQIS
+619 SVSQIS
-625 REELRQ
+625 RDELRQ

-699 QIMQRIIAQNPSD
+699 QIMQRIVSQNPSD

-717 LKSVK
+717 LRKVQ
-722 DAQIGLDKALS
+722 DAKIGLDKSLS
-733 TKALKNLADGTI
+733 TTALRNLADGTI
-745 APEEAASLL
+745 EPEEAAALL
-754 LSRNTSASQMDRVMG
+754 LSNKTSASQMDRVMK
-769 FFNGNDAAKET
+769 FFSDNDAAKET
-780 IRRTIISDILGSVD
+780 IKRTIISDILGSVD
-794 EDIFVNEAAASSLR
+794 EDIFSNVAAASSLR

-822 LGKQAVDDIR
+822 LGKQQVSDIK
-832 ELSEMLVLLSDTGK
+832 ELSKMLELLSDTGRT
-846 KGAGSLAADA
+846 GAGGLAAQA

-861 VTNPAVNF
+861 VTAPGANL
-869 KKGMRFKA
+869 KKGIKFKA
-877 LNYMLNNPQ
+877 LNHLLNNP
-886 TLRAAIAMK
+886 LAIRK
-895 AGRTSPQATAQS
+895 ALEIKIGRTSGEEAVQS
-907 LSQALNESF
+907 LSQVINESV
-916 AQATGSGA
+916 AQVTGSGVPI
-924 SLTER
+924 TER
-929 ATGAGKS
+929 ATGVGKGL
-936 IVAGLQAANRG
+936 IAGLQAANRG

>member
-1 MTPFDELRLYEAL
+1 MNPQDELAL
-14 DKEGLNPAKELKI
+14 VRKLNSEKLSPSEELKI
-27 YEALESGKGSADQ
+27 IRALNSGDVSDA
-40 ILGKEN
+40 LGTSKSSLGM
-46 RRPRAGNRAM
+46 RRAS

-169 GLVTGAAGAAAGA
+169 GLVTGAVGAAAGA

-246 RALGQVER
+246 RALGQVEQ
-254 ELGADQANLALKI
+254 EIGQDAANLGLKI
-267 MDADVPGQPSYAA
+267 LDEGGLPSYEAV
-280 AGMPAGI
+280 GMPAGI
-287 AKASQ
+287 SKTAA
-292 IAGAIGGNEQKR
+292 IANAVGGGEQKR
-304 AMANIRFALNEKE
+304 ALANVRFALNQRD
-317 KLLGEAGISTVD
+317 KLLGEAGVSTAD

-344 QLEDGLKAA
+344 QLEDGLKSA
-353 QGAHMKAIDDTI
+353 QDAHMKAIDDTI
-365 SMLTKTTKSGGEID
+365 SMLTKTTKTGGEID
-379 DFVLESLVKNYEQ
+379 DFVLESLVKNYED
-392 FMKQSKIQFQNVDN
+392 FMKNSSQQFKLVDD
-406 TLSGVK
+406 TLSEVR

-423 VVGGEMPIFDIK
+423 VVGSQMPLFDIK
-435 AMKTRFGDI
+435 SMKTRFEDI
-444 IDSQYAGAN
+444 IETRYASAN
-453 KVAPDEFLEIG
+453 KVAPEEFLKIG
-464 RQIDQLNAVGAKEG
+464 SQIDQLNTVGAKEG
-478 FTTFNGLKELRKNIN
+478 FTSFNGLKELRKNIN

-510 LLNGLKSDI
+510 LLNELKADI
-519 DRMMDPSNYKT
+519 DRMMDPSNYKS
-530 GGLKIT
+530 GGLKLT
-536 GLSGTKAERALG
+536 GVGGAQNA
-548 SKTIKKAMGQLL
+548 KTVKKAMGQLL

-566 RGEIKLFNDLETLG
+566 RSEIKLFNELETLG

-594 TAGRLFDR
+594 TAGKLFDR

-610 AAVLNSADS
+610 AAVLNSTES
-619 SLSQIS
+619 SVSQIS
-625 REELRQ
+625 RDELRQ

-699 QIMQRIIAQNPSD
+699 QIMQRIVSQNPSD

-717 LKSVK
+717 LRKVQ
-722 DAQIGLDKALS
+722 DAKIGLDKSLS
-733 TKALKNLADGTI
+733 TTALRNLADGTI
-745 APEEAASLL
+745 EPEEAAALL
-754 LSRNTSASQMDRVMG
+754 LSNKTSASQMDRVMK
-769 FFNGNDAAKET
+769 FFSDNDAAKET
-780 IRRTIISDILGSVD
+780 IKRTIISDILGSVD
-794 EDIFVNEAAASSLR
+794 EDIFSNVAAASSLR

-822 LGKQAVDDIR
+822 LGKQQVSDIK
-832 ELSEMLVLLSDTGK
+832 ELSKMLELLSDTGRT
-846 KGAGSLAADA
+846 GAGGLAAQA

-861 VTNPAVNF
+861 VTAPGANL
-869 KKGMRFKA
+869 KKGIKFKA
-877 LNYMLNNPQ
+877 LNHLLNNP
-886 TLRAAIAMK
+886 LAIRK
-895 AGRTSPQATAQS
+895 ALEIKIGRTSGEEAVQS
-907 LSQALNESF
+907 LSQVINESV
-916 AQATGSGA
+916 AQVTGSGVPI
-924 SLTER
+924 TER
-929 ATGAGKS
+929 ATGVGKGL
-936 IVAGLQAANRG
+936 IAGLQAANRG

-958 LLADQEARG
+958 LFADQEARG

-979 VSMPMFSE
+979 VSMPMS
-987 DMPEARFSTEADPN
+987 ADDLQITQSVDP
-1001 QKFLRQQMNLRERA
+1001 QFVRQQMNLRERA

>member
-40 ILGKEN
+40 ILGKEG
-46 RRPRAGNRAM
+46 RRPRAGNRAS

-111 SKGLLALTEAGQLS
+111 SKGLLALTEAGQVS

-137 EDEGF
+137 EDEGLSF
-142 SMRDISDLAGIAPE
+142 RDVSDLAGIAPE
-156 TIGAVIGGVLGAP
+156 TIGAVIGGILGAP

-199 RQSLGEVGID
+199 RQSLGEIGVD

-220 DFAGNAIFKLG
+220 DFAGNAILKLG

-246 RALGQVER
+246 RAMGQVER
-254 ELGADQANLALKI
+254 EIGADSAELGLKI
-267 MDADVPGQPSYAA
+267 LDEGGLPSYEAV
-280 AGMPAGI
+280 GMPAGLSKTAAI
-287 AKASQ
+287 ANAV
-292 IAGAIGGNEQKR
+292 GGGEQKR
-304 AMANIRFALNEKE
+304 ALANVRFALNQRD
-317 KLLGEAGISTVD
+317 KLLGDAGVSTAD

-344 QLEDGLKAA
+344 QLEDGLKSA
-353 QGAHMKAIDDTI
+353 QDAHMKAIDDTI
-365 SMLTKTTKSGGEID
+365 SMLTKTTKTGGEID
-379 DFVLESLVKNYEQ
+379 DFVLESLVKNYED
-392 FMKQSKIQFQNVDN
+392 FMKQSKVQFDLVDD
-406 TLSGVK
+406 TLSKVK

-423 VVGGEMPIFDIK
+423 VVGSQMALFDIK
-435 AMKTRFGDI
+435 SMKTRFDDI
-444 IDSQYAGAN
+444 IENQYASAN

-464 RQIDQLNAVGAKEG
+464 RQIDQLNTVGAKEG
-478 FTTFNGLKELRKNIN
+478 FTSFNGLKELRKNIN
-493 DTLMDPALGIK
+493 DTLMNPALGIK

-510 LLNGLKSDI
+510 LLNVLKGDI
-519 DRMMDPSNYKT
+519 DRVMDPSNYKS
-530 GGLKIT
+530 GGLKLT
-536 GLSGTKAERALG
+536 GVGGAQNA
-548 SKTIKKAMGQLL
+548 KTVKKAMGQLL

-566 RGEIKLFNDLETLG
+566 RSEIKLFNELETLG
-580 IIRNLGDSGENVKL
+580 IIRNLGDSGANVKL
-594 TAGRLFDR
+594 TAGKLFDR

-610 AAVLNSADS
+610 AAVLNSTES
-619 SLSQIS
+619 SVSQIS
-625 REELRQ
+625 RDELRQ

-699 QIMQRIIAQNPSD
+699 QIMQRILAQNPSD
-712 NIVQT
+712 DIVLT
-717 LKSVK
+717 LQKVQ
-722 DAQIGLDKALS
+722 DAKVGLDKSLS
-733 TKALKNLADGTI
+733 TTALRNLADGTI
-745 APEEAASLL
+745 APEEAVTLL
-754 LSRNTSASQMDRVMG
+754 LSNKTSASQMDRVMK
-769 FFNGNDAAKET
+769 FFSDNDAARET
-780 IRRTIISDILGSVD
+780 IKRTIISDILGSVD
-794 EDIFVNEAAASSLR
+794 EDIFANVGAASSLR

-822 LGKQAVDDIR
+822 LGKQQVSDIK
-832 ELSEMLVLLSDTGK
+832 EFSKMLELLSDTGRT
-846 KGAGSLAADA
+846 GAGGLAAQS

-861 VTNPAVNF
+861 VTAPGANL
-869 KKGMRFKA
+869 KKGLKFKA
-877 LNYMLNNPQ
+877 LNHILNNPQ
-886 TLRAAIAMK
+886 TIRKALEFK
-895 AGRTSPQATAQS
+895 AGRTSGEATAQS
-907 LSQALNESF
+907 LSQIINESV
-916 AQATGSGA
+916 AQVTGSGA
-924 SLTER
+924 SITER
-929 ATGAGKS
+929 ATGVGQGL
-936 IVAGLQAANRG
+936 VAGVQAANRLK
-947 QTAVRQGGARA
+947 TAVRQGGARA
-958 LLADQEARG
+958 LFADQEARG

-979 VSMPMFSE
+979 VSMPSFSE

-1001 QKFLRQQMNLRERA
+1001 QKFLRRQMDLRERA

-1029 GNVGLL
+1029 GNAGLL